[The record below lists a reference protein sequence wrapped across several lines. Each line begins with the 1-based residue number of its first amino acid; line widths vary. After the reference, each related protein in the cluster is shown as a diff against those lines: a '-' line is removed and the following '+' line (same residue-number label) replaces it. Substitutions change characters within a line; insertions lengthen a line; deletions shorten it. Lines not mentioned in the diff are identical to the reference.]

1 MQSQLFLLPFAGGT
15 SYSYQFLKPYL
26 KKFDIVFLELPG
38 RGRRID
44 EPIIKDFNLAA
55 QDICLQI
62 REKLSGGEF
71 GIYGH
76 SLGAYLALKV
86 SNLLENK
93 HIFPSHIVV
102 SGNPGPRVKK
112 KKGLYLLD
120 NKSFIAEV
128 KKLGGLSDEV
138 CDNEQLMKYFIG

>member
-1 MQSQLFLLPFAGGT
+1 M
-15 SYSYQFLKPYL
+15 
-26 KKFDIVFLELPG
+26 
-38 RGRRID
+38 
-44 EPIIKDFNLAA
+44 
-55 QDICLQI
+55 
-62 REKLSGGEF
+62 
-71 GIYGH
+71 
-76 SLGAYLALKV
+76 KV

-138 CDNEQLMKYFIG
+138 CDNEQLMKYFMPVFRGDFEMAESGILADYEVIKAPIFAMMGSEEEDTAQIANWSNYTLSDFEQPFPIFKVYVTTQHSPYENYDNHQGDT